1 MVTLWEN
8 EHSWLEHPPLFS
20 VFFTSEKWGE
30 FPGSYLRLR
39 KRVICHESFQVR
51 SLNVTS
57 LRNDDWKTTTSSLKK
72 WSQEPGTM
80 SNLRGISRHSPDI
93 SLTVSG
99 CLMLRVHISSFCFKE
114 EYCRILA
121 VGRDVEQE
129 ACLAILIKF
138 QTFVQKLERLQS
150 FLTAAKS
157 KK

>member
-1 MVTLWEN
+1 MVTLWVN

-72 WSQEPGTM
+72 GSQEPGTM

-93 SLTVSG
+93 SLTVSTG
-99 CLMLRVHISSFCFKE
+99 VDPHICATCTSYECMLPADACPVWLK
-114 EYCRILA
+114 A
-121 VGRDVEQE
+121 V
-129 ACLAILIKF
+129 
-138 QTFVQKLERLQS
+138 TFTVPERL
-150 FLTAAKS
+150 AKS
-157 KK
+157 KRSVRVLASYHISA